1 MVYITR
7 SNAKRI
13 IQKIDFKN
21 CNLEGSVYKKP
32 IYFFNRYEEQNLLAF
47 KSLMENPRLFYNDY
61 YTIIRPREES
71 LFVLSSS
78 KPAYHKEVDC
88 PRLKAN
94 FKNYIIPDEIIERG
108 DAEIEKYREWFKG
121 FVHLLDEED
130 EIKTEIFLERC
141 RLRFRLTQ
149 IPELFK
155 KNNSGT
161 FSIENLKLGEL
172 EDNIDQILKESTR
185 YYYQSPKHTAI
196 LKHLSRYAYL
206 GKKSDPIM
214 RNETGYSDKEV
225 KEILREYEYEIKI
238 PTDELLREWYRVKYN
253 PDLSFDG
260 YLLEKLGFNPCGHCH
275 DPHYVSKQHA
285 KEESTNLTD
294 NKPVDDLP
302 F

>member
-21 CNLEGSVYKKP
+21 CNLEGSIYKKP
-32 IYFFNRYEEQNLLAF
+32 IYFFNRYEKQNLLAF
-47 KSLMENPRLFYNDY
+47 KSLMENPGLFYNDY
-61 YTIIRPREES
+61 YSIIRPREDS
-71 LFVLSSS
+71 LFVLSSAT
-78 KPAYHKEVDC
+78 PAYHKDNDC

-108 DAEIEKYREWFKG
+108 DAVIEKYREWFKG
-121 FVHLLDEED
+121 IVHLLDEDD
-130 EIKTEIFLERC
+130 EIKNEIFLERC
-141 RLRFRLTQ
+141 RLRFRLTE
-149 IPELFK
+149 IPEIYK

-161 FSIENLKLGEL
+161 FSIENLKLNEL
-172 EDNIDQILKESTR
+172 EENIDLFLKESAH

-196 LKHLSRYAYL
+196 LKHLSKYAYL
-206 GKKSDPIM
+206 GKRSDPIL

-225 KEILREYEYEIKI
+225 KEILREYEYEIKA
-238 PTDELLREWYRVKYN
+238 PTDEHLREWYRVKYN

-260 YLLEKLGFNPCGHCH
+260 KLLERLGFNPCGHCH
-275 DPHYVSKQHA
+275 DPNYVSMQNEE
-285 KEESTNLTD
+285 EESTNSSDYDTA
-294 NKPVDDLP
+294 DDLP